1 MQILIASH
9 CNIIT
14 CKYCK
19 FAGNRLINIFNSS
32 LILYS
37 TIDKIANV
45 KFIASVK
52 YIGSCDIAICCCAQQ
67 VSITSRGTM
76 DIFYSAPSPHIS
88 ILQNLFICM
97 AALYV
102 EKRALGSRLHKMI
115 DLLLVE

>member
-9 CNIIT
+9 YNVIT

-37 TIDKIANV
+37 AIDKIANV

-67 VSITSRGTM
+67 HKSQSPRGTM

-102 EKRALGSRLHKMI
+102 EKRALGYIK
-115 DLLLVE
+115 